1 MTIAPFSFRE
11 FGASESGII
20 TASASQKPFLPTGRK
35 KEEAPPPP
43 PPPPTFSEDEL
54 KSAER
59 DGYQKG
65 FIDGIVEGKNQAES
79 TQAEVDRVLSATVEA
94 FSNHLAPM
102 FSIYREMLVQQ
113 AKLLPQIAQTIA
125 KKVAGESLTN
135 NAYTSIEE
143 ICLRCVNA
151 MMHEPKLL
159 ITVHES
165 MAKTLEE
172 KIANATKSTQTSGEI
187 TIVGDANI
195 APPNCRIEWKNGAMI
210 RDTEQ
215 LWQQI
220 EQVITS
226 MSASDEREASTLC
239 DQLEQLIVETPI
251 VVEPPVEEVQ
261 MTEEPAAP
269 EAVKDTPMG
278 E

>member
-11 FGASESGII
+11 FGASEVEHVSA
-20 TASASQKPFLPTGRK
+20 ASPRPFLPTGRK
-35 KEEAPPPP
+35 PKEEAAPPP
-43 PPPPTFSEDEL
+43 PPPPTFSEEEL
-54 KSAER
+54 KGAER

-94 FSNHLAPM
+94 FSNHLDPM

-125 KKVAGESLTN
+125 KKVAGESLTS

-151 MMHEPKLL
+151 MFHEPKLL

-165 MAKTLEE
+165 MAGTLEA
-172 KIANATKSTQTSGEI
+172 KIAHATKSMQSSGEI
-187 TIVGDANI
+187 SIVGDANI

-220 EQVITS
+220 EQVIAS

-239 DQLEQLIVETPI
+239 DQLEQLIVQTPI
-251 VVEPPVEEVQ
+251 VVATPVEEVQ
-261 MTEEPAAP
+261 MTEEPPVAP
-269 EAVKDTPMG
+269 EN